1 MASKTALHTISVP
14 LTAITSSAAMAVNA
28 AHPQANGLDI
38 YQVVN
43 SGGKVVWNLNSSGIA
58 TTNPTNP
65 TSTAAAARFQG
76 ENFSAAF
83 PDPTHAQLDF
93 LQIIQG
99 SKIVYRVDYLGN
111 GYTS

>member
-1 MASKTALHTISVP
+1 MASKTALHVISVP
-14 LTAITSSAAMAVNA
+14 PTAITTSAAMAVSA

-43 SGGKVVWNLNSSGIA
+43 SGGKVVWNLSSSGIA
-58 TTNPTNP
+58 TTNPAKP
-65 TSTAAAARFQG
+65 TLTAAAARFQG
-76 ENFSAAF
+76 ASFIAAF
-83 PDPTHAQLDF
+83 TDPTHAQLDF
-93 LQIIQG
+93 LQIVQG